1 MYCICSYSNRN
12 IVNIIILYPD
22 AVTSKDLQSLD
33 VTTARNCIV
42 YTINFHPKFLEPC
55 WTLGSQIAEMLFPSY
70 STNDSKRTIVGA

>member
-12 IVNIIILYPD
+12 IVNIVILYPD

-42 YTINFHPKFLEPC
+42 YTIISTPNSWNHVGLSGHKLQKC
-55 WTLGSQIAEMLFPSY
+55 YFPLIPQTTVSEQ
-70 STNDSKRTIVGA
+70 